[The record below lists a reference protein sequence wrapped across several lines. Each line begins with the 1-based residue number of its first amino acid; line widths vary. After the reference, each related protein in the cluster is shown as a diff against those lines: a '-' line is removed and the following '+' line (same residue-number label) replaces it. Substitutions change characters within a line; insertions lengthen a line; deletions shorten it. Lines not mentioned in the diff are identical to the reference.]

1 MESVFSLMNKRTDE
15 GIYSGT
21 LFITCV
27 FDRALLAYNQNENHI
42 VVSAKYFPKIST
54 DHSL

>member
-21 LFITCV
+21 LFIICV